1 MMLKK
6 TKTQK
11 ELKLEKKIKELF
23 DNDPLEILK

>member
-11 ELKLEKKIKELF
+11 EIKLEKKIKELF
-23 DNDPLEILK
+23 ENDPIEMIR

>member
-1 MMLKK
+1 MLKK

>member
-11 ELKLEKKIKELF
+11 EIKLENKIRELF
-23 DNDPLEILK
+23 DNDPLEQLR